1 MKTLAAVLTVAT
13 VVLAGPALAWTG
25 DKPAPTTKQLNQ
37 QQMKQLQQARANAK
51 AQAGGGS
58 AQSTGDKI
66 SGSWGFS
73 YGRNPITIPQ
83 AVVGDDVAITS
94 SGFELGPLLSWSSQ
108 ATEYLPAGMAS
119 LSALVTMASRN
130 DGTPE
135 GRSAQADVLAVLCY
149 KAPGLADIRY
159 GEGACGRIRQ
169 VVDEGTIVSEE

>member
-37 QQMKQLQQARANAK
+37 QQMKQLQQQR
-51 AQAGGGS
+51 Q
-58 AQSTGDKI
+58 QQLQQQTGDRI
-66 SGSWGFS
+66 GGSWGFS

-108 ATEYLPAGMAS
+108 STEYLPAGMAS

-135 GRSAQADVLAVLCY
+135 GRSAQADVLAVICY

>member
-13 VVLAGPALAWTG
+13 VALAGPALAWTG

-37 QQMKQLQQARANAK
+37 QQMKQLQQQR
-51 AQAGGGS
+51 Q
-58 AQSTGDKI
+58 QQLQQQTGDRI
-66 SGSWGFS
+66 GGSWGFS

-108 ATEYLPAGMAS
+108 STEYLPAGMAS

-135 GRSAQADVLAVLCY
+135 GRSAQADVLAVICY